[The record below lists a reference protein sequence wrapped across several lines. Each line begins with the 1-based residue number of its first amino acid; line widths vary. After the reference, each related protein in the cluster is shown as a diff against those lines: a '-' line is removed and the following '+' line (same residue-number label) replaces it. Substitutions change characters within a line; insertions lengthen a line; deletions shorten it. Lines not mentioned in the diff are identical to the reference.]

1 MSSVHIELAKKNA
14 EKVQAI
20 ETYKKMDQERE
31 NIITELIDTYNSSN
45 TFDLTKLN
53 QWTSKMNSFAIK
65 NQIPPRKIISK
76 EMFLNYV
83 NSIEEEM

>member
-45 TFDLTKLN
+45 TFDLSRLN
-53 QWTSKMNSFAIK
+53 QWTTEMNSFAVK
-65 NQIPPRKIISK
+65 NQIPTRKIITK
-76 EMFLNYV
+76 EMFLDYV
-83 NSIEEEM
+83 NSIEK